1 VAFLIHNYKDNYFI
15 SFPHTFLRV
24 SAECQRPN
32 QKMFNTCQMA
42 LQNGQRYLKFV
53 NGHKFVEVNIKPRQ
67 RQIIQQLGKLTAYW
81 R

>member
-1 VAFLIHNYKDNYFI
+1 
-15 SFPHTFLRV
+15 
-24 SAECQRPN
+24 
-32 QKMFNTCQMA
+32 MA

-81 R
+81 RWQLHFGRQKMFYKSFSLKKLRI